1 MDTNTNKQTV
11 RRVFEEGFTAGHL
24 DVIDECLAPGAVDR
38 HEFTDEEGDFRGHL
52 KAIITMFRASFPDV
66 QMSVEDLVAEGDRVA
81 ARVILTGTHTGEPFL
96 GIAPSGN
103 RVSVEQFHFVQCND
117 AGQGVVHWAAVG
129 EDDLMRQL
137 GATTALSPT

>member
-11 RRVFEEGFTAGHL
+11 RRVFEDGFTAGNVAR
-24 DVIDECLAPGAVDR
+24 DRRVPRPRRVDR

-52 KAIITMFRASFPDV
+52 KAIITMFRGRSRTYGCRSTISSPRAIGSRR
-66 QMSVEDLVAEGDRVA
+66 A
-81 ARVILTGTHTGEPFL
+81 VILTGTHTGEPFL
-96 GIAPSGN
+96 GIPPSGN

-117 AGQGVVHWAAVG
+117 AGQGVVHWAVVG

-137 GATTALSPT
+137 AATTALSPT

>member
-1 MDTNTNKQTV
+1 M

-24 DVIDECLAPGAVDR
+24 DVVDECLAPGAVDR

-52 KAIITMFRASFPDV
+52 KANITMFRAAFPDLR
-66 QMSVEDLVAEGDRVA
+66 MSVEDLVAEDDRVA
-81 ARVILTGTHTGEPFL
+81 ARVILTGTHTGAPFF
-96 GIAPSGN
+96 GIAASGN

-129 EDDLMRQL
+129 VEDLMRQL
-137 GATTALSPT
+137 GATAALSPT